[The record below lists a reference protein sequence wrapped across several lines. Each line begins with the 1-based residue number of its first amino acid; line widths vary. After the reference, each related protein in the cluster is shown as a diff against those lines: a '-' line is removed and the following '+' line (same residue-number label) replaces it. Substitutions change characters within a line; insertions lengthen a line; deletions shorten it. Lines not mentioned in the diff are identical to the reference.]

1 LPAGF
6 VNLNLD
12 TRSALPNSLA
22 TGPGPIIFKP
32 QKIILM
38 IRSLLPV
45 MACLFIVQAFPSQAQ
60 YYYHNDKYYGTDITF
75 ELGGSVGIM
84 NAMTD
89 LGGKKGIGKGFI
101 KDMNMK
107 VSKPSFSLYAIAIY
121 KEAIG
126 VRLEGTFGSIQ
137 SYDSILKK
145 VAPSTFGRYE
155 RNLSFRS
162 SITDIQLAAEIHP
175 LFFKTYDEGEAPFF
189 SPYLVAGIGFFSFN
203 PEAKLNG
210 RWYALQPLH
219 TEGQGFT
226 EYPDRKPYK
235 LNQVNIPLGIGLRYE
250 VTSSLSARLEIVH
263 RILFTD
269 YLDDISEE
277 VYIDPSLF
285 YNYLSSTQASI
296 AERLY
301 NRSGYPF
308 KNAQRGDPKDND
320 SFFSVQLKIGIAIR
334 TDRRN

>member
-1 LPAGF
+1 MNRTL
-6 VNLNLD
+6 V
-12 TRSALPNSLA
+12 
-22 TGPGPIIFKP
+22 
-32 QKIILM
+32 
-38 IRSLLPV
+38 
-45 MACLFIVQAFPSQAQ
+45 
-60 YYYHNDKYYGTDITF
+60 YYHNDKYYGNNLAL
-75 ELGGSVGIM
+75 ELGGSFGIM
-84 NAMTD
+84 NALTD
-89 LGGKKGIGKGFI
+89 LGGKKGIGKGTI
-101 KDMNMK
+101 KDLNMK
-107 VSKPSFSLYAIAIY
+107 VSKPSFSLYAMVVY

-145 VAPSTFGRYE
+145 VAPTTFGRYE

-219 TEGQGFT
+219 TEGQGFA

-235 LNQVNIPLGIGLRYE
+235 LTQVNIPLGIGLRYE
-250 VTSSLSARLEIVH
+250 VTSSLSARLEVVH

-269 YLDDISEE
+269 YLDDVSKNN
-277 VYIDPSLF
+277 IDPALF
-285 YNYLSSTQASI
+285 YNYLSPTQAAI
-296 AERLY
+296 AEQLADR
-301 NRSGYPF
+301 RTAVP
-308 KNAQRGDPKDND
+308 KNEQRGDPKDKD
-320 SFFSVQLKIGIAIR
+320 SFFTIQLKIGIAIR

>member
-1 LPAGF
+1 M
-6 VNLNLD
+6 N
-12 TRSALPNSLA
+12 
-22 TGPGPIIFKP
+22 
-32 QKIILM
+32 
-38 IRSLLPV
+38 RSLVAV
-45 MACLFIVQAFPSQAQ
+45 MVCLFIVQAFPSKAQ
-60 YYYHNDKYYGTDITF
+60 YYYQNDKYYGNDWAL
-75 ELGGSVGIM
+75 ELGGSFGIM
-84 NAMTD
+84 NALTD
-89 LGGKKGIGKGFI
+89 LGGKKGIGKGTI
-101 KDMNMK
+101 KDLNMK
-107 VSKPSFSLYAIAIY
+107 VSKPCFSLYAMVVY

-126 VRLEGTFGSIQ
+126 IRLEGTFGSIQ

-162 SITDIQLAAEIHP
+162 TITDIQLAAEIHP

-219 TEGQGFT
+219 TEGQGFA

-235 LNQVNIPLGIGLRYE
+235 LTQLNIPLGIGLRYE
-250 VTSSLSARLEIVH
+250 VTSSLSARLEVVH

-269 YLDDISEE
+269 YLDDVSKNN
-277 VYIDPSLF
+277 IDPALF
-285 YNYLSSTQASI
+285 YNYLSPTQAGI
-296 AERLY
+296 AEQLADR
-301 NRSGYPF
+301 RIAVP
-308 KNAQRGDPKDND
+308 KNEQRGDPKDND
-320 SFFSVQLKIGIAIR
+320 AFFTIQLKIGIAIR

>member
-1 LPAGF
+1 MNRTLVG
-6 VNLNLD
+6 
-12 TRSALPNSLA
+12 
-22 TGPGPIIFKP
+22 
-32 QKIILM
+32 
-38 IRSLLPV
+38 V
-45 MACLFIVQAFPSQAQ
+45 MVCLFIVQAFPCKAQ
-60 YYYHNDKYYGTDITF
+60 YYYHNDKYYGNNLAL
-75 ELGGSVGIM
+75 ELGGSFGIM
-84 NAMTD
+84 NALTD
-89 LGGKKGIGKGFI
+89 LGGKKGIGKGTI
-101 KDMNMK
+101 KDLNMK
-107 VSKPSFSLYAIAIY
+107 VSKPSFSLYAMVVY

-145 VAPSTFGRYE
+145 VAPTTFGRYE

-219 TEGQGFT
+219 TEGQGFA

-235 LNQVNIPLGIGLRYE
+235 LTQVNIPLGIGLRYE
-250 VTSSLSARLEIVH
+250 VTSSLSARLEVVH
-263 RILFTD
+263 RILLTD
-269 YLDDISEE
+269 YLDDVSKNN
-277 VYIDPSLF
+277 IDPALF
-285 YNYLSSTQASI
+285 YNYLSPTQAAI
-296 AERLY
+296 AEQLADR
-301 NRSGYPF
+301 RTAVP
-308 KNAQRGDPKDND
+308 KNEQRGDPKDKD
-320 SFFSVQLKIGIAIR
+320 SFFTIQLKIGIAIR